1 MIVSSHLPN
10 REECARSKRRFV
22 RTLGLIVREIGLL
35 TR

>member
-1 MIVSSHLPN
+1 MIVFSQLPN
-10 REECARSKRRFV
+10 REEYMRSKRGFV